1 MTGLPETEPVTARPP
16 VKVLLIDLENCPSQI
31 NDLLSTLG
39 DYVQVVICYAQSG
52 AKVPLDWLVPLSEA
66 IASQRLRVIKMA
78 HVGKNAADF
87 GICFYAGALMQQF
100 PPDTDFTVV
109 SEDADLDHAVHLLIG
124 EGRTARRVGGRKDD
138 KAGTLVATV
147 TAALS
152 LTDEV
157 RTVASYCAML
167 LAHPDNR
174 PGSETGLLNSLR
186 SHFRQ
191 SQPLAEQVFQQ
202 LVAHGAIRI
211 SSGRVI
217 YIESGVIAL
226 VGS

>member
-1 MTGLPETEPVTARPP
+1 MNTDAPVPA
-16 VKVLLIDLENCPSQI
+16 KVLLIDLENCPGQI
-31 NDLLSTLG
+31 NDLLSKLG
-39 DYVQVVICYAQSG
+39 DYAQVVICYAQSG

-66 IASQRLRVIKMA
+66 IASQRLKVIKMA

-87 GICFYAGALMQQF
+87 GLCFFAGALMQQF

-109 SEDADLDHAVHLLIG
+109 SEDADLDHAVQLLIG
-124 EGRTARRVGGRKDD
+124 EGRTARRVGRPEDRP
-138 KAGTLVATV
+138 GTLVATV

-174 PGSETGLLNSLR
+174 PGGEMSLLNSLR

-191 SQPLAEQVFQQ
+191 SQSLAEQAFQQ
-202 LVAHGAIRI
+202 LVARGAIRI

-217 YIESGVIAL
+217 YVESGVIAL